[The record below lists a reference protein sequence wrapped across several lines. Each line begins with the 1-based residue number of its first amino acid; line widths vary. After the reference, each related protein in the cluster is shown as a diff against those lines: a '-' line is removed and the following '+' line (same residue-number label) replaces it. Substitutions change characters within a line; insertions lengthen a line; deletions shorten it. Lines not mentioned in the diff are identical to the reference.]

1 MFNDV
6 FFREDWQV
14 HSCLLLKREMQ
25 AARVSAR
32 LLHKGNQDNSSEP
45 LREKII

>member
-1 MFNDV
+1 MFSVV
-6 FFREDWQV
+6 FPGRLAGRF
-14 HSCLLLKREMQ
+14 LLAAETGEMQ
-25 AARVSAR
+25 AACVSAG